1 MPTSRHKIFSINRLA
16 TGASGDE
23 KMDFEDTPEEAE
35 FRAGA
40 RAFLANHAKPRNPGD
55 GMVYRAGNADPEFRQ
70 RAKAWQAKKAAAG
83 YAGITWPREW
93 GGRGGSP
100 IEQVI
105 YDQEEAK
112 YAVPRGLF
120 DIGLGMCIPTICTWG
135 TQAHRDRFAGKALS
149 GEEIWCQLFSEPAAG
164 SDLAGLRTRAEPD
177 GADWVIN
184 GQKIWTSGAHYCD
197 FGVLVTRSDFSAPKH
212 KGLTYFFLD
221 MRSPGIEIR
230 PIKQISGASH
240 FNEVFFKDVRV
251 PDSQR
256 LGAVGEGWKVAL
268 TTLMN
273 ERYTISGRAGVGVED
288 AFELAR
294 TLELDDGPAI
304 ANEAV
309 RDKLADWY
317 VASRGLKYTNFR
329 TMTALSRGETPGP
342 ESSIGK
348 LVNAS
353 NLQNI
358 AAFVMD
364 LMEQGGVICDPK
376 LAPVAA
382 AFQLTLLT
390 SPSSRIAGGS
400 DEIMRNIIA
409 ERVLGLP
416 PDVRIDKELPFNQ
429 LPVGKR

>member
-1 MPTSRHKIFSINRLA
+1 
-16 TGASGDE
+16 
-23 KMDFEDTPEEAE
+23 MDFDDTAEEAE

-40 RAFLANHAKPRNPGD
+40 RAFLEQNAQRREPGS
-55 GMVYRAGNADPEFRQ
+55 GLVYRAGNESPEFRQ
-70 RAKAWQAKKAAAG
+70 RAK
-83 YAGITWPREW
+83 EW
-93 GGRGGSP
+93 GGRGGAA

-120 DIGLGMCIPTICTWG
+120 DIGLGMCIPTLCTWG
-135 TQAHRDRFAGKALS
+135 TQAHRDRYARKALR

-164 SDLAGLRTRAEPD
+164 SDLAGLRTRAD
-177 GADWVIN
+177 RDADHWVVN

-197 FGVLVTRSDFSAPKH
+197 FGVLVTRSDFAAPKH

-221 MRSPGIEIR
+221 MKSPGIEIR
-230 PIKQISGASH
+230 PIKQISGQSH
-240 FNEVFFKDVRV
+240 FNEVFFTDVRI

-256 LGAVGEGWKVAL
+256 LGKPGEGWKVSL

-273 ERYTISGRAGVGVED
+273 ERYTIGGRTSVGVED
-288 AFELAR
+288 IFELAR
-294 TLELDDGPAI
+294 TIELDDGPALKN
-304 ANEAV
+304 AAV

-317 VASRGLKYTNFR
+317 VSSQGLKYSHFR

-348 LVNAS
+348 LVNGS
-353 NLQNI
+353 KLQNI
-358 AAFVMD
+358 AAFALD
-364 LMEQGGVICDPK
+364 LMEQGGVLTDPQLVP
-376 LAPVAA
+376 LAAV
-382 AFQLTLLT
+382 FQQTLMT

-416 PDVRIDKELPFNQ
+416 ADVRVDKDLPFSA
-429 LPVGKR
+429 LPTGKVKERT